1 MTPLQIYNLIIE
13 HNLTIVTD
21 TRKIIPGCL
30 FVALKG
36 ETFDGNDF
44 AETAVEQ
51 GASFA
56 LVSNPKFTENKKMI
70 VVENVLQVLQDLAKI
85 HREKFNIPVLVIGG
99 SNGKTTTRELTTIVL
114 QKKYKVH
121 ATQGNFNNHIGVP
134 LTLLEM
140 SQDTQIA
147 VIEIGANH
155 IGEHTELLKIVQ
167 PTHVLVTNNGQDH
180 LEGFGSI
187 EGVRIANGEIFE
199 WAKQHNAE
207 IFVNKD
213 IADLIEDSKGGKVI
227 LYPEKEF
234 LSISEIT
241 AGGKY
246 NNTIIKSNLFGS
258 FNEQNILASIVVG
271 EYFKVPLL
279 DIADAITEY
288 QPTLK
293 RSQIIKQ
300 DNYTLIMDC
309 YNANPSSME
318 LSLRDLFQSFNNLEK
333 IIIIGD
339 MFELGEQS
347 KKFHQ
352 EVLEFIGDKVK
363 SNDTVIC
370 IGVDFSFYKEKFS
383 FNFFRTTLD
392 AKVFFETINK
402 TGKVVFMKG
411 SRGIKLEDILN
422 KK

>member
-1 MTPLQIYNLIIE
+1 MSR
-13 HNLTIVTD
+13 D
-21 TRKIIPGCL
+21 TK
-30 FVALKG
+30 
-36 ETFDGNDF
+36 
-44 AETAVEQ
+44 
-51 GASFA
+51 
-56 LVSNPKFTENKKMI
+56 
-70 VVENVLQVLQDLAKI
+70 
-85 HREKFNIPVLVIGG
+85 
-99 SNGKTTTRELTTIVL
+99 
-114 QKKYKVH
+114 
-121 ATQGNFNNHIGVP
+121 
-134 LTLLEM
+134 
-140 SQDTQIA
+140 IA

-155 IGEHTELLKIVQ
+155 INEHAELLQIVQ

-370 IGVDFSFYKEKFS
+370 IGVDFSFYKEKFP